1 MPGSGA
7 VNSPLTV
14 ALGGGTGPGSADTG
28 DTVVGATETVGVVVL
43 GSELGET
50 IGGTIEDCR
59 GSATDALFKVL
70 ASGEVGVEADAVAF
84 ADANVVGLW
93 SR

>member
-7 VNSPLTV
+7 VNGPLR
-14 ALGGGTGPGSADTG
+14 AGLGGDTGPGSAS
-28 DTVVGATETVGVVVL
+28 DTVVGATETVGVIVL

-50 IGGTIEDCR
+50 IDGAIEDCR
-59 GSATDALFKVL
+59 GSAADALSKVL
-70 ASGEVGVEADAVAF
+70 ASGEVGVEADA
-84 ADANVVGLW
+84 DVVGLW

>member
-7 VNSPLTV
+7 VNGPLAV

-28 DTVVGATETVGVVVL
+28 DTVVGAAETVGVIVL

-50 IGGTIEDCR
+50 IDGTIEDCR
-59 GSATDALFKVL
+59 GSAADALSKAL
-70 ASGEVGVEADAVAF
+70 ASGEVGVEADAVAVV
-84 ADANVVGLW
+84 DANVVGLW

>member
-7 VNSPLTV
+7 VNGPLT
-14 ALGGGTGPGSADTG
+14 AGLGGETGPGSADTG
-28 DTVVGATETVGVVVL
+28 DTVVGATETVGVIVL

-59 GSATDALFKVL
+59 GSAADALSKVL
-70 ASGEVGVEADAVAF
+70 ASDEVGVEADA
-84 ADANVVGLW
+84 DVVGLW